1 VSVFEKEWAMVLRSW
16 ISRGPESPSES
27 RGSVEDPFD
36 AGCCADRDSSRGARE
51 ANAGDGQDRTVL
63 RIATLRAIG
72 SLSVVFFCA
81 LTVLWFFV
89 FRYSALQALLSLSF
103 AGLLGAWLAALW
115 GVRWGAVRYLE
126 RTTPSVEAAT
136 RLARY
141 GFLLGVLDFVAFF
154 LIASR

>member
-16 ISRGPESPSES
+16 LSRGPESPSEP

-36 AGCCADRDSSRGARE
+36 AGCRADRDSSRGARE
-51 ANAGDGQDRTVL
+51 AKEDDGQDRAVL
-63 RIATLRAIG
+63 RIAWLRAIG

-103 AGLLGAWLAALW
+103 AGLLGA
-115 GVRWGAVRYLE
+115 
-126 RTTPSVEAAT
+126 
-136 RLARY
+136 
-141 GFLLGVLDFVAFF
+141 
-154 LIASR
+154 